1 MNEITERA
9 KKLVVR
15 NHWIQVG
22 RQRERERIIRM
33 LQERGLMAEKQVS
46 DGDGWSF
53 GRYNELMDIIDLI
66 KGDKE

>member
-22 RQRERERIIRM
+22 RQRERERIIKL
-33 LQERGLMAEKQVS
+33 LQKLNNQ
-46 DGDGWSF
+46 GWVVESTQS
-53 GRYNELMDIIDLI
+53 IIDLI
-66 KGDKE
+66 KGDK